1 MTKKGHFSGKRR
13 MPTLPTATKE
23 QKVQKIR
30 NAEYYDFQ
38 GVQDTLYTQSK
49 ENKVFRK
56 LMTIILSE
64 ENIMLAYRNIKKN
77 TGSHTPGVDGK
88 TIKDLSKW
96 QEDSLITYIRTRLKH
111 YIPQPVRR
119 VEIPKANGK
128 TRPLGIPTIMDRLI
142 QQCVLQVMEPICE
155 AKFHERNNGFRPCRS
170 AEHAIAQVYKFV
182 QRSGLHFVVDIDIK
196 GFFDNVQH
204 GKLLKQLWQMGIR
217 DKTLLSILSAM
228 LKAEVA
234 EIGFPERGTPQGGII
249 SPLLANVVLNE
260 LDWWISS
267 QWETMPTH
275 HQYAVTIAPNGT
287 ASRGKTYRAL
297 QSTQLK
303 ECWIVRYADDFKILC
318 RKRSDAVKLFA
329 ATQQWLKARLGLDIS
344 PEKSGI
350 VNLKKHYTEFLGIKI
365 RVRQKG
371 KKANGSPGYTAY
383 SGMTDKA
390 YQAMKSKVQQHTR
403 AMAHPADTNDGSR
416 AVDAYNA
423 YVLGIHNYYRIATN
437 ITLDMRKIAFLVKH
451 ELNARL
457 RRYTQKSGD
466 KLPSYIAER
475 YGNSK
480 MLRYVYG
487 RALIPIGYLK
497 HKAPMFKP
505 KKVNRY
511 TPEGR
516 AEIHKSLSC
525 VNISILREMM
535 RNPIMDRSVEYNDN
549 RLSLYCGQMGR
560 CYVTKQPLELGHMHC
575 HHRIPRH
582 FGGDDKYGNL
592 VLVTDE
598 VHRLLHATQPDT
610 IAHYM
615 LKLKPDSKQ
624 LRTLNRLRRWL
635 QLPEF
640 RSYTSY

>member
-1 MTKKGHFSGKRR
+1 
-13 MPTLPTATKE
+13 
-23 QKVQKIR
+23 
-30 NAEYYDFQ
+30 
-38 GVQDTLYTQSK
+38 
-49 ENKVFRK
+49 
-56 LMTIILSE
+56 
-64 ENIMLAYRNIKKN
+64 
-77 TGSHTPGVDGK
+77 
-88 TIKDLSKW
+88 
-96 QEDSLITYIRTRLKH
+96 
-111 YIPQPVRR
+111 
-119 VEIPKANGK
+119 
-128 TRPLGIPTIMDRLI
+128 
-142 QQCVLQVMEPICE
+142 
-155 AKFHERNNGFRPCRS
+155 
-170 AEHAIAQVYKFV
+170 
-182 QRSGLHFVVDIDIK
+182 
-196 GFFDNVQH
+196 
-204 GKLLKQLWQMGIR
+204 
-217 DKTLLSILSAM
+217 
-228 LKAEVA
+228 
-234 EIGFPERGTPQGGII
+234 
-249 SPLLANVVLNE
+249 
-260 LDWWISS
+260 
-267 QWETMPTH
+267 
-275 HQYAVTIAPNGT
+275 
-287 ASRGKTYRAL
+287 
-297 QSTQLK
+297 
-303 ECWIVRYADDFKILC
+303 
-318 RKRSDAVKLFA
+318 
-329 ATQQWLKARLGLDIS
+329 
-344 PEKSGI
+344 
-350 VNLKKHYTEFLGIKI
+350 
-365 RVRQKG
+365 
-371 KKANGSPGYTAY
+371 
-383 SGMTDKA
+383 MTDKA

-598 VHRLLHATQPDT
+598 VHRLLHATRPDT
-610 IAHYM
+610 IAHYI

-640 RSYTSY
+640 QSYTSY

>member
-1 MTKKGHFSGKRR
+1 
-13 MPTLPTATKE
+13 
-23 QKVQKIR
+23 
-30 NAEYYDFQ
+30 
-38 GVQDTLYTQSK
+38 
-49 ENKVFRK
+49 
-56 LMTIILSE
+56 
-64 ENIMLAYRNIKKN
+64 
-77 TGSHTPGVDGK
+77 
-88 TIKDLSKW
+88 
-96 QEDSLITYIRTRLKH
+96 
-111 YIPQPVRR
+111 
-119 VEIPKANGK
+119 
-128 TRPLGIPTIMDRLI
+128 
-142 QQCVLQVMEPICE
+142 
-155 AKFHERNNGFRPCRS
+155 
-170 AEHAIAQVYKFV
+170 
-182 QRSGLHFVVDIDIK
+182 
-196 GFFDNVQH
+196 
-204 GKLLKQLWQMGIR
+204 
-217 DKTLLSILSAM
+217 
-228 LKAEVA
+228 
-234 EIGFPERGTPQGGII
+234 
-249 SPLLANVVLNE
+249 
-260 LDWWISS
+260 
-267 QWETMPTH
+267 
-275 HQYAVTIAPNGT
+275 
-287 ASRGKTYRAL
+287 
-297 QSTQLK
+297 
-303 ECWIVRYADDFKILC
+303 
-318 RKRSDAVKLFA
+318 
-329 ATQQWLKARLGLDIS
+329 
-344 PEKSGI
+344 
-350 VNLKKHYTEFLGIKI
+350 
-365 RVRQKG
+365 
-371 KKANGSPGYTAY
+371 
-383 SGMTDKA
+383 
-390 YQAMKSKVQQHTR
+390 
-403 AMAHPADTNDGSR
+403 
-416 AVDAYNA
+416 
-423 YVLGIHNYYRIATN
+423 
-437 ITLDMRKIAFLVKH
+437 MRKIAFLVKH

-466 KLPSYIAER
+466 KLPSYTAER

-598 VHRLLHATQPDT
+598 VHRLLHATRPDT

-640 RSYTSY
+640 QSYTSY